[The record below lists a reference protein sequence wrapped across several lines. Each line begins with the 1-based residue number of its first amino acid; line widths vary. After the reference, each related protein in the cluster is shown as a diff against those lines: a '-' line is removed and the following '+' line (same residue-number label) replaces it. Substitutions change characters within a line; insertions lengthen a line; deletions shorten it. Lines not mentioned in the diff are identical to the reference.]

1 MLVMVWISVMIVPSV
16 EIGVSSVEMSMIL
29 EIMGVEIAVGIR
41 WMYEKVGVSLM
52 EIRVLSVEIR
62 LMLERMDA
70 PSMAIYI
77 DVPSVRIGG
86 PSVRIGGPSVRIG
99 GPSVRIG
106 GPSVRIGGPSVRIGG
121 PSVRIGGP
129 SVRIG
134 GPSVRIGGPSV
145 RIGGP
150 SVRIGGPS
158 VRIGGPSVRIGGP
171 SVRIGGPSVEN
182 VLSVMEELFTRVSV
196 DILQSTKCS
205 RFASSYNILW
215 LNRRINHRWRTV
227 NERLSLRIDALRC
240 LVLKYPRQFEQRVLQ
255 QRSNKGGIDCYSNS
269 IWTGTGKQ
277 HLKPQICHG
286 GVVRMLAVGID
297 IDE

>member
-16 EIGVSSVEMSMIL
+16 KIGVSSVEMSMIL

-99 GPSVRIG
+99 GPSV
-106 GPSVRIGGPSVRIGG
+106 
-121 PSVRIGGP
+121 
-129 SVRIG
+129 
-134 GPSVRIGGPSV
+134 
-145 RIGGP
+145 
-150 SVRIGGPS
+150 
-158 VRIGGPSVRIGGP
+158 
-171 SVRIGGPSVEN
+171 EN
-182 VLSVMEELFTRVSV
+182 VLSVVEELFTRVSV